1 MPLVQLRT
9 HHNREFTKFMSVP
22 KKMAELQAWY
32 KGAMKVIPEIPDPVT
47 TDWQIAFQEA
57 NIKWIK
63 FEVRHRKT
71 EERQYIVIDR
81 TVGALNA

>member
-9 HHNREFTKFMSVP
+9 HTGREITKFMSVP
-22 KKMAELQAWY
+22 KKMSEMVQWY
-32 KGAMKVIPEIPDPVT
+32 KGAMKVIPEIPDPTV

-57 NIKWIK
+57 SIKWIK

-71 EERQYIVIDR
+71 EERQYVVIDR

>member
-9 HHNREFTKFMSVP
+9 HHNREFTKYMAVP
-22 KKMAELQAWY
+22 KKMADMIAWY
-32 KGAMKVIPEIPDPVT
+32 KGAMKVIPEIPDPTV
-47 TDWQIAFQEA
+47 TDWQISFQEA